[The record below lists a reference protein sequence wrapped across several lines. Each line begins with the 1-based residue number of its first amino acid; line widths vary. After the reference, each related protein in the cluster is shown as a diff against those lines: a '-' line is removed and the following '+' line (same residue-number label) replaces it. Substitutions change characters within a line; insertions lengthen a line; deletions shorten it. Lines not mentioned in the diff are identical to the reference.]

1 MRKLCAKIIPKV
13 LTDEQN
19 KDVLTVAMTGKCP
32 RVKFSQK
39 GNESWIYEYDS
50 ETKRQSKE

>member
-19 KDVLTVAMTGKCP
+19 KDVLTVAMTRKCP